1 MRKIAIEEHF
11 TTEEHL
17 DLLTAVLEEKYP
29 QREIIEE
36 EEILFYEVPFLVPSR
51 REEAV
56 SRLLDIGEERV
67 KQMDESGIDMQ
78 VLSLVS
84 PGVQVFDA
92 PKGTELAKKTND
104 RLSEAVSKYPE
115 RLAGFASLAPQD
127 PGEAA
132 GELERAVKDLGL
144 KGACINS
151 HTKGEYLDEKKY
163 WVIFEKAEKLGVP
176 IYIHPR
182 SPSPGMV
189 KPFLDYPMLTTAMIG
204 FAAEV
209 SLHALRLI
217 SSGLFDRFPRL
228 NIILGH
234 LGEALPYWLW
244 RLDNIYLR
252 NPIPAKL
259 KKAPSEYFKDNFFVT
274 TSGMSWQPPLLCSYL
289 ALGADKILFAVD
301 YPMEKNE
308 VAVKFMEEVTI
319 CDRDKEKIYHLNAEA
334 LLGL

>member
-17 DLLTAVLEEKYP
+17 DHLSAIIEKKYPVTEVIQEEKV
-29 QREIIEE
+29 
-36 EEILFYEVPFLVPSR
+36 LSYEVPFLVPSR

-56 SRLLDIGEERV
+56 NRLLDIGEARV
-67 KQMDESGIDMQ
+67 KQMDEADIDMQ

-92 PKGTELAKKTND
+92 PTGTALAKKIND
-104 RLSEAVSKYPE
+104 QLSEAVSKYPE

-132 GELERAVKDLGL
+132 DELERAVMDLGF

-163 WVIFEKAEKLGVP
+163 WVIFERAEKLGVP

-182 SPSPGMV
+182 SPSPDMM

-217 SSGLFDRFPRL
+217 SSGPFDTFPRL

-252 NPIPAKL
+252 TPAPEKL

-274 TSGMSWQPPLLCSYL
+274 TSGMFWQPPMLCSYL
-289 ALGADKILFAVD
+289 ALGAEKILFAVD
-301 YPMEKNE
+301 YPMESNE
-308 VAVKFMEEVTI
+308 VAVQFMEEVAI
-319 CDRDKEKIYHLNAEA
+319 CDSDKEKIYHLNAEK